1 MKNGLCK
8 YLEMVKFCAPNFG
21 KLPKEVNPLPKL
33 ASSKKRMR
41 QAEKIRLRNRGT
53 RSSLRTSIK
62 RMLATNSKEEAEA
75 LINRTQSIIDK
86 TAQKGVIHRNAAARY
101 KSRVRRHVAAL
112 EA

>member
-1 MKNGLCK
+1 
-8 YLEMVKFCAPNFG
+8 MVRFRILNFG
-21 KLPKEVNPLPKL
+21 KLSKEVNLLPKL

-41 QAEKIRLRNRGT
+41 QAERARLRNKST

-62 RMLATNSKEEAEA
+62 KILATNSREEAEA

-101 KSRVRRHVAAL
+101 KSRMRRHVAAL
-112 EA
+112 ES

>member
-1 MKNGLCK
+1 M
-8 YLEMVKFCAPNFG
+8 PI
-21 KLPKEVNPLPKL
+21 L

-41 QAEKIRLRNRGT
+41 QAEKARLRNRGT
-53 RSSLRTSIK
+53 RSSLRTSLK